1 MGHFLSKSHEH
12 PLNPKTL
19 EHCHSLFLEMDL
31 DHHQSIDISEARE
44 WWKHN
49 FSVIN
54 SRAMF
59 EAVDQDHDGI
69 ITLSD
74 WIQFWTMVKNRGH
87 TDEEIQ
93 EELTNIKDRMSW
105 IEFKGMP
112 KLRPKF
118 ND

>member
-1 MGHFLSKSHEH
+1 MGNLLSKSHEQ
-12 PLNPKTL
+12 PLSQKTL
-19 EHCHSLFLEMDL
+19 ELCQSLFSEMDL
-31 DHHQSIDISEARE
+31 DHHQNIDISEARE

-49 FSVIN
+49 YSVIN

-69 ITLSD
+69 ITYRE
-74 WIQFWTMVKNRGH
+74 WEQFWTIVRNHGH

-93 EELTNIKDRMSW
+93 EELANIKERLSW
-105 IEFKGMP
+105 IEFEGMP
-112 KLRPKF
+112 RLRPKA